1 VSVGYSIINIWRT
14 DMSNEVFDFKKA
26 LEDLK
31 KDKPLSGK
39 DGISTPLVKKI
50 TEAALEASVRLS
62 FE

>member
-1 VSVGYSIINIWRT
+1 
-14 DMSNEVFDFKKA
+14 MSNEVFDFKKA